1 VKTILTDRDVML
13 YALSIGLGRDPLDA
27 HDLRYV
33 YERELK
39 VFPTMPLIV
48 GHPGNWM
55 LDPRTGITRTRVVH
69 GAQRLWIHAELPI
82 GRELVTTNRI
92 TDILDKADKGA
103 ILICQRETRD
113 QEGAVIARSESS
125 IFCRADGG
133 FGGPAGP
140 SYESEPVPGRAPDR
154 TVALPTQEN
163 GALLYRLNQDRNP
176 LHADPEFARRAG
188 FARPILHGLCTFGIA
203 AVAIA
208 KAFPDKALS
217 SIETRFSK
225 PVLPGETVTV
235 DLWQEAGAL
244 AFRARVAAR
253 DALVLDRGRATFA

>member
-1 VKTILTDRDVML
+1 
-13 YALSIGLGRDPLDA
+13 
-27 HDLRYV
+27 
-33 YERELK
+33 
-39 VFPTMPLIV
+39 
-48 GHPGNWM
+48 
-55 LDPRTGITRTRVVH
+55 
-69 GAQRLWIHAELPI
+69 
-82 GRELVTTNRI
+82 
-92 TDILDKADKGA
+92 
-103 ILICQRETRD
+103 
-113 QEGAVIARSESS
+113 
-125 IFCRADGG
+125 
-133 FGGPAGP
+133 
-140 SYESEPVPGRAPDR
+140 
-154 TVALPTQEN
+154 VALPTQEN